1 MLWLWVT
8 ITVVAVFAVVA
19 GTMLERRRRSAG
31 TDPHGGDHRSTRIPD
46 QHDGGIPGGGFGGMV
61 P

>member
-8 ITVVAVFAVVA
+8 IAVVAVFAVVA

-31 TDPHGGDHRSTRIPD
+31 PDQHGDAPPPPRFPD
-46 QHDGGIPGGGFGGMV
+46 QHDRGISGGFGGMV